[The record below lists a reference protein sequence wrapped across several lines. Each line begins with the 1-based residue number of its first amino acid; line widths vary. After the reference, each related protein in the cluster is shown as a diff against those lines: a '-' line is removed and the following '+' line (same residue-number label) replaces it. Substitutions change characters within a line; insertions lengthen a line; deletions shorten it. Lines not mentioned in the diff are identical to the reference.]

1 MSIHMSENEFR
12 HFLRR
17 FLVVEREHRGV
28 TIRINQI
35 DAERYLGKDKQAT
48 EHIMNDAS
56 EFICL
61 IADKIV
67 AEIKQDLK
75 TGESFPYPIDDY
87 R

>member
-1 MSIHMSENEFR
+1 MRIVRRVIIGGETAASLQTLRQLMSIHISENEFR
-12 HFLRR
+12 DFLRR
-17 FLVVEREHRGV
+17 FLIVERDHRGV

-61 IADKIV
+61 IAD
-67 AEIKQDLK
+67 
-75 TGESFPYPIDDY
+75 
-87 R
+87 